1 MDLRKKIEHLVV
13 EELDSSI
20 VFFDG
25 FDDALI
31 GFENEEPCRAIYSVR
46 KCIENLCRRLKEED
60 AIEYFEF
67 NVRGTKLGEKTP
79 IFCEDYF
86 E

>member
-1 MDLRKKIEHLVV
+1 MDLRQKIEHLVV
-13 EELDSSI
+13 EELDSKI

-31 GFENEEPCRAIYSVR
+31 GFENGEFCRAIYSV
-46 KCIENLCRRLKEED
+46 KECIKILCRDMNEDD
-60 AIEYFEF
+60 AIEHFEF
-67 NVRGTKLGEKTP
+67 NVRGTKLYSQTP